1 MTTPRL
7 VSLTA
12 LAASLFI
19 VIITVTQAN
28 SRTGFTGPQASASAC
43 SGGTETHP
51 CVEHAWQAA
60 LR

>member
-28 SRTGFTGPQASASAC
+28 SRTGLAGPQASALAC
-43 SGGTETHP
+43 SGVADTTDCTP
-51 CVEHAWQAA
+51 DPWLAA